1 MEMSNEKAIHLAQ
14 NLKCLRNFLTTLY
27 LKPDTDH
34 SDHFLSD
41 QWLCYEWD
49 VYASSTFEMMVKA
62 STSLYIIFS
71 MSLYIR
77 LIISWSDLEKV
88 VNRPQAENS
97 ELYKVLKIA

>member
-49 VYASSTFEMMVKA
+49 VYASSTFEMMVKQA
-62 STSLYIIFS
+62 LVCILFLVCPYT
-71 MSLYIR
+71 
-77 LIISWSDLEKV
+77 SDLSFHGQTWKK
-88 VNRPQAENS
+88 
-97 ELYKVLKIA
+97 L